1 MYMCV
6 YQTECMHVLYIVG
19 FCMHTLFCI
28 VNTLVSVVFIKEVF
42 IFLTFSL
49 RIRTHWL
56 VFEADCD
63 VLYKYWMSCYCTPC
77 LLLNVWKSSPEL
89 LVYFVMFSW
98 KCFVKP
104 CWVMLQ
110 SDSLHTHTQGNWTAF
125 CSRNNF
131 DTVLEDI
138 AQEAKPQKES
148 AGDGARREGE
158 TTNLSTS

>member
-1 MYMCV
+1 MYC
-6 YQTECMHVLYIVG
+6 ISWA

-63 VLYKYWMSCYCTPC
+63 VLHKYLMSCYCIPC

-110 SDSLHTHTQGNWTAF
+110 SGLLHTHKMKLNRFLFKKQFWHSLGRHCTG
-125 CSRNNF
+125 
-131 DTVLEDI
+131 
-138 AQEAKPQKES
+138 
-148 AGDGARREGE
+148 GE
-158 TTNLSTS
+158 TSERIAGRWREMRKRDSKSFHQLMAAITLV